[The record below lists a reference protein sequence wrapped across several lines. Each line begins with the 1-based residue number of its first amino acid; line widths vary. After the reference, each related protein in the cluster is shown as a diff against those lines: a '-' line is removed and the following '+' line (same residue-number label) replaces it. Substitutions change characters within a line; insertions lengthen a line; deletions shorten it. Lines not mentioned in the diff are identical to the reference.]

1 MNRYIMIHRLT
12 GPAIL
17 LLLGVVALLHQA
29 HLVGF
34 QIFWPLLLILIG
46 VIKLAERAAMAN
58 EPYPPQ
64 QPYPGGPQQYPGQQY
79 PGQPYPGAVPQ
90 YPAQQA
96 PAQPYSAETSIVP
109 ASHDFG
115 QDPNGGKG

>member
-29 HLVGF
+29 HVVSF

-58 EPYPPQ
+58 EPYPPL
-64 QPYPGGPQQYPGQQY
+64 PGYPGAPQQYPGTQY
-79 PGQPYPGAVPQ
+79 AAPQ
-90 YPAQQA
+90 YPAQQG
-96 PAQPYSAETSIVP
+96 PDPVQPYTSETSIVP

-115 QDPNGGKG
+115 DDPNGGK

>member
-34 QIFWPLLLILIG
+34 HIFWPLLLILIG

-64 QPYPGGPQQYPGQQY
+64 PPYPGMPQQYPG
-79 PGQPYPGAVPQ
+79 AVPP

-109 ASHDFG
+109 SSHDFG
-115 QDPNGGKG
+115 QDPNGGK